1 VLASCVINGWA
12 LGAMGA
18 PGMDGLDCLG
28 IQAASLIKSF
38 GGRRVVD
45 GASLSVERGEIVGL
59 LGPNGA
65 GKTTTFYMLVGLEQP
80 ESGRIRIDDA
90 DVTAAPVWERAR
102 RGLGYLAQEP
112 SVFRRLTVEANILA
126 ILEASD
132 VPVGQRAS
140 WLESLLNQFDL
151 TRLRSQM
158 GFSLSGGERRRVEIA
173 RALAA
178 SPSYMLLDEPFT
190 GVDPIAV
197 GELQEIV
204 VGLKRAGLG
213 VLITDHNVRD
223 TLSIVDRAYI
233 MREGRILVSGT
244 AQEVAHDS
252 AARRFYLGERFTL

>member
-1 VLASCVINGWA
+1 
-12 LGAMGA
+12 
-18 PGMDGLDCLG
+18 MDGQNCSGLS
-28 IQAASLIKSF
+28 AADLVKSF

-45 GASLSVERGEIVGL
+45 GASLSVARGEIVGL

-65 GKTTTFYMLVGLEQP
+65 GKTTTFYMLVGLEHP
-80 ESGRIRIDDA
+80 DSGRISIGGA
-90 DVTAAPVWERAR
+90 DITFAPVWERAR

-112 SVFRRLTVEANILA
+112 SIFRRLTVEANIMS
-126 ILEASD
+126 ILQASGSS
-132 VPVGQRAS
+132 PASRAS
-140 WLESLLNQFDL
+140 RLESLLGPIDL
-151 TRLRSQM
+151 ARLRCQM
-158 GFSLSGGERRRVEIA
+158 GFTLSGGERRRVEIA

-178 SPSYMLLDEPFT
+178 SPCYMLLDEPFT

-233 MREGRILVSGT
+233 MHEGRILVSGS
-244 AQEVAHDS
+244 AQEISEDS
-252 AARRFYLGERFTL
+252 GARQVYLGDRFSL

>member
-1 VLASCVINGWA
+1 
-12 LGAMGA
+12 
-18 PGMDGLDCLG
+18 MDGQNCSGLS
-28 IQAASLIKSF
+28 AADLVKSF

-45 GASLSVERGEIVGL
+45 GASLSVARGEIVGL

-65 GKTTTFYMLVGLEQP
+65 GKTTTFYMLVGLEHP
-80 ESGRIRIDDA
+80 DSGRISIGGA
-90 DVTAAPVWERAR
+90 DITFAPVWERAR

-112 SVFRRLTVEANILA
+112 SIFRRLTVEANIMS
-126 ILEASD
+126 ILQASGGS
-132 VPVGQRAS
+132 PGSCAS
-140 WLESLLNQFDL
+140 RLESLLDQFDL
-151 TRLRSQM
+151 ARVSRQM
-158 GFSLSGGERRRVEIA
+158 GFTLSGGERRRVEIA

-178 SPSYMLLDEPFT
+178 SPCYMLLDEPFT

-233 MREGRILVSGT
+233 MHEGRILVSGS
-244 AQEVAHDS
+244 AQEISEDS
-252 AARRFYLGERFTL
+252 GARQVYLGDRFSL

>member
-1 VLASCVINGWA
+1 MNGLESPDCPGIRAS
-12 LGAMGA
+12 
-18 PGMDGLDCLG
+18 
-28 IQAASLIKSF
+28 SLVKSF

-45 GASLSVERGEIVGL
+45 GASLSVGRGEIVGL

-65 GKTTTFYMLVGLEQP
+65 GKTTTFYMLVGLEWP
-80 ESGRIRIDDA
+80 ESGRVSIDGA
-90 DVTAAPVWERAR
+90 DVEFAPIWERAR

-112 SVFRRLTVEANILA
+112 SIFRRLTVEANVSA
-126 ILEASD
+126 ILEACSVPSD
-132 VPVGQRAS
+132 QRAS
-140 WLESLLNQFDL
+140 RLESLLDQFDL
-151 TRLRSQM
+151 ARLRSQM

-204 VGLKRAGLG
+204 IGLKQAGLG

-233 MREGRILVSGT
+233 MHEGRILVAGT
-244 AQEVAHDS
+244 AQEIAQS
-252 AARRFYLGERFTL
+252 PAARRFYLGERFTL